1 MRYLIL
7 SDVHSNIEALD
18 AVLAATPPDT
28 YDRILVL
35 GDLVGYGADP
45 NAVVERVRSLA
56 PAAIVRGNHDKVS
69 SGVENA
75 DNFNDVARHA
85 ATWTLDALTPENR
98 DYLASLPAGPLLVD
112 GTVELCHG
120 SPDDEDEYIFEP
132 IDAIDVL
139 RASGCRLCFF
149 GHTHVQTVYW
159 LSGSDFDV
167 ILTGPDAETTVPLD
181 PGRRYLINP
190 GSVGQPRD
198 GDPRAAF
205 ALFDADAGV
214 LSLRR
219 VAYRVADAQ
228 AKIVRAGLPEGLAR
242 RLALGK

>member
-75 DNFNDVARHA
+75 DSFNDAARHA

-98 DYLASLPAGPLLVD
+98 AYLASLPAGPLLVD

-132 IDAIDVL
+132 VEAIEAL
-139 RASGCRLCFF
+139 RVAGCHLCFF

-167 ILTGPDAETTVPLD
+167 ILTGPDAETTVRLE

-214 LSLRR
+214 VSLRR

-228 AKIVRAGLPEGLAR
+228 AKIVRAGLPDGLAR